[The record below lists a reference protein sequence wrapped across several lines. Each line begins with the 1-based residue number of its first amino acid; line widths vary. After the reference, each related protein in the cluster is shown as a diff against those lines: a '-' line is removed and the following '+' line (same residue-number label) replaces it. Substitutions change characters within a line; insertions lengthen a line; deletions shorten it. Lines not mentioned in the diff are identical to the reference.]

1 MAGGNVTININGT
14 GSGGGGRSNQSGSA
28 NNTGQPVGREIDYS
42 RYQNPTGGS
51 SSAPLPPDTRLMDD
65 VRRAIINQGAI
76 YIPGGNTYRPIIN
89 QAEQLER
96 TRINSDIT
104 QKYEDRRADAKERMQ
119 AEYER
124 IDREVDAQKQAAADA
139 ATSPMDK
146 SRIEDFWEAIR
157 ETRYRTAG
165 TAYDDEIAGLEQAEK
180 EERQEANEALT
191 RVIEELTQEIKRT
204 GTLDPNSYMGK
215 LKMERQQAIIDRDTA
230 GSEEEARAAAARV
243 RELEERMRNV
253 IKGDD
258 EESEEDKRNRRYTAT
273 MRSVSG
279 INQAARAASN
289 GDFGSLITGV
299 GAAAAPALRVMPSV
313 FGIGGETLAN
323 GVEGV
328 TAIMGMMFTLM
339 QEQGKKED
347 RMAGLAALIRNSQY
361 FGRGTIGDT
370 RAHMYD
376 NLNGYSPD
384 MMMYSAGVDISDL
397 GLSAPDFAESAE
409 RRMKQRGIGDGYLGI
424 RQAFYQEALE
434 RVFSLDQ
441 GALGKASQYD
451 RYGTNAT
458 DAFSNLMAILERN
471 SRSGVSQGNYVRA
484 QEYLNLQQSLMGQYM
499 NYQDRPN
506 IGIANKEI
514 AALTAIQ
521 GYTVDSRSGGDLQAA
536 RSTLTSP
543 QNDRMKAI
551 LYSVV
556 EEMNPQK
563 YAGNVAEIDKALND
577 PMKQGEIMKRYF
589 QRIEN
594 MYGDVE
600 NTNMGYLAFR
610 NMFPN
615 MAPDRMIAFVKG
627 ITDGQGGNIMANGPV
642 ITGESPHMQSYAA
655 QVSDYTSGFTQES
668 LELQNSMNNGI
679 SEVLN
684 TLNEIKDDIL
694 FFVPQVKRYFS

>member
-14 GSGGGGRSNQSGSA
+14 GGGGGGRNGQSGGSG
-28 NNTGQPVGREIDYS
+28 NTGQPAGREIDYS
-42 RYQNPTGGS
+42 RYQNPAGSS
-51 SSAPLPPDTRLMDD
+51 SSAPLPPDTRLMED

-124 IDREVDAQKQAAADA
+124 IDREVDAQKEAAADA

-157 ETRYRTAG
+157 EARYRTAG
-165 TAYDDEIAGLEQAEK
+165 TAYDDEIAGLDQAEK

-258 EESEEDKRNRRYTAT
+258 EESEEDKRNRRYNAT

-299 GAAAAPALRVMPSV
+299 GAAVAPALRVIPSV

-328 TAIMGMMFTLM
+328 TAIMGMMLTLM

-347 RMAGLAALIRNSQY
+347 RMAGLSALVRNSQY

-376 NLNGYSPD
+376 KLNGYSPD
-384 MMMYSAGVDISDL
+384 MMMYSTGVNISDL

-441 GALGKASQYD
+441 GALGKAGQYD
-451 RYGTNAT
+451 RYGMNAT

-521 GYTVDSRSGGDLQAA
+521 GYTVDSRSAGDMQAA
-536 RSTLTSP
+536 RSTLTNP

-556 EEMNPQK
+556 EEMNPEK
-563 YAGNVAEIDKALND
+563 YAGNAAEIDKALND
-577 PMKQGEIMKRYF
+577 PLRQGEIMKKYF

-600 NTNMGYLAFR
+600 NTNMGYFAFR
-610 NMFPN
+610 SMFPN
-615 MAPDRMIAFVKG
+615 MAPDRMMAFVKG
-627 ITDGQGGNIMANGPV
+627 ITDGQGGNIMANGSV
-642 ITGESPHMQSYAA
+642 ITGESPYMQRYAS

-668 LELQNSMNNGI
+668 LELQNAMNNGI
-679 SEVLN
+679 SEMLN
-684 TLNEIKDDIL
+684 TLNEIKDKVL
-694 FFVPQVKRYFS
+694 FFVPQVRKYFS